1 MQQIL
6 SFFIKNKFFLLF
18 LSLEF
23 IAIFFTIQSHS
34 YHKSKFVNSSN
45 FITGGI
51 YNKINNFK
59 EFILLKNENKRLAEE
74 NVQLKNLLDLQ
85 NKSNS
90 KIDSTIIGKIN
101 FYQKFNYISAKV
113 INNEYRK
120 NNNYLTVNKGSSH
133 GIVSDLGVI
142 NSKGIIGIIRSVSNK
157 YATVL
162 SVLNVNY
169 QINVKLLNSD
179 HFGSLSWDNKD
190 YKTVQLLYLPI
201 QASIKTG
208 DTVLTGGKS
217 TIFPEGI
224 PVGTIKDFKTKNNNY
239 EYINVTLFNDMSA
252 ISFVEIIENL
262 DKLEIKNL
270 EENTSIE

>member
-23 IAIFFTIQSHS
+23 IAIIFTIQSHS

-59 EFILLKNENKRLAEE
+59 EFILLKSENKRLAEE